1 MKKILFLSAIVS
13 SVLLAD
19 SINVSL
25 SSLKF
30 NYKEYDSS
38 ANVLDSRSSSFSDL
52 YGIHI
57 RYTKNIGKFI
67 LNPNIEYNRGNTKYN
82 GSTWDGTPLSLTE
95 HNEYLYNINLI
106 GKYNLFEDKT
116 SIGKGKVYMLGGL
129 GYRFDNR
136 GKSDYSGDYDEQYKW
151 AYYMIGGEI
160 NDKFNKF
167 SIGLQAY
174 YQKAINP
181 KMKAYLGSGA
191 TYNLGK
197 TDGYRIS
204 IPIKYA
210 LKTNY
215 GISFRYIYDYWKI
228 TKSDTQNI
236 TCSDGT
242 IVPTYEPDSKTKNQ
256 YLNIGFYYNF

>member
-129 GYRFDNR
+129 GYRFDNT

-197 TDGYRIS
+197 TDG
-204 IPIKYA
+204 
-210 LKTNY
+210 
-215 GISFRYIYDYWKI
+215 
-228 TKSDTQNI
+228 
-236 TCSDGT
+236 
-242 IVPTYEPDSKTKNQ
+242 
-256 YLNIGFYYNF
+256 